1 VRRRRDDATTVA
13 LYRTEGL
20 SEDGSWGWEQLGG
33 TLSDVTYRTEAQA
46 NRALDQ
52 LAATTGW
59 PRDRMM
65 VRRILEP
72 RATTSQAQRTRKM
85 VQVTLSDAARERL
98 RDLADRSGQPASR
111 IVETMILAAPLPRR
125 R

>member
-1 VRRRRDDATTVA
+1 
-13 LYRTEGL
+13 
-20 SEDGSWGWEQLGG
+20 
-33 TLSDVTYRTEAQA
+33 
-46 NRALDQ
+46 
-52 LAATTGW
+52 
-59 PRDRMM
+59 MM

-72 RATTSQAQRTRKM
+72 KATTSQAQRTRKM